1 METSISKAKLFKAC
15 RRAYYFRY
23 IEGLIPV
30 KKSEALETGSSYH
43 ERIEALYSGQEI
55 ENDYSREAAMTEAYR
70 KYIFPKLKVKAVEK
84 WERSNI
90 PSAVMYYKTHTL
102 IGRVDGIAEDGNL
115 VEHKTTSLDIS
126 EGGEYEYNLLWDEQ
140 ILAYMFMTGTTKM
153 YYTVCRKP
161 TIRQKKTES
170 QEEFYQRMV
179 DWYDEDT
186 DLKIRAFTVERTPQE
201 IREWA
206 EGMESLCDEMEAAE
220 VHPERLYRNTCYC
233 THWGRRCEYSGICL
247 NYNPRQRYVEYVKG

>member
-1 METSISKAKLFKAC
+1 MEISVSRAKLFKAC

-23 IEGLIPV
+23 IERLTPV
-30 KKSEALETGSSYH
+30 KKADALETGTQYH

-55 ENDYSREAAMTEAYR
+55 ENDYSRDAAMIEAYK
-70 KYIFPKLKVKAVEK
+70 KYIFPKLKVRAVEK
-84 WERSNI
+84 WERAQL
-90 PSAVMYYKTHTL
+90 PSSALLEIHHTL
-102 IGRVDGIAEDGNL
+102 IGRVDGIAEDGKL

-140 ILAYMFMTGTTKM
+140 VLAYMFMTGTTKM

-161 TIRQKKTES
+161 TIRQKRNES

-186 DLKIRAFTVERTPQE
+186 DRKIRIFTVERTPEDIMQ
-201 IREWA
+201 WA
-206 EGMESLCDEMEAAE
+206 LGMGALCDEIAVAE
-220 VHPERLYRNTCYC
+220 DRPIRLYRNPCYC
-233 THWGRRCEYSGICL
+233 THWGRRCEYAGICL
-247 NYNPRQRYVEYVKG
+247 NYDPDQEYVGYVKG